1 MKMKKNISKYVISLL
16 VLVSSVTASFGQQD
30 PMYSQYMFNIQAFNP
45 AYAGT
50 WESIGLMALG
60 RYQWVGFDGAPETNT
75 FTIQAPLRKENVG
88 LGLSVISD
96 NIGEEQRFAVF
107 TDYAYRLILN
117 DGVYLRLGLKAGFTN
132 YQHNLAN
139 HVLYVP
145 GGEHDPAFDGQIDK
159 KFMPNFGVG
168 VFLHSERYYMGFSIP
183 KILQNDFETGVYN
196 YSTNYELRHFTLIGG
211 YVFNLSESVKFK
223 PSFIT
228 RYVAG
233 SPVVADLNASFLLKD
248 RFWIGAMVRSVGA
261 FGFNTQFIIGQK
273 LRIGYAYDYDA
284 SYNLKSYNDG
294 THEIMVSYE
303 LNFVKTRY
311 TSPRYF

>member
-1 MKMKKNISKYVISLL
+1 MIKDISKYAISLL
-16 VLVSSVTASFGQQD
+16 LLISSVTASFGQQD

-60 RYQWVGFDGAPETNT
+60 RYQWVGFDGAPETQT
-75 FTIQAPLRKENVG
+75 FTIQAPLRGENVG

-96 NIGEEQRFAVF
+96 KIGKEDRFAVF
-107 TDYAYRLILN
+107 SDYSYRLILD

-132 YQHNLAN
+132 YQHDLTQ
-139 HVLYVP
+139 HTTYDV
-145 GGEHDPAFDGQIDK
+145 GGPYDPAFDGVIDK

-168 VFLHSERYYMGFSIP
+168 AFLSSDRYYLGFSIP
-183 KILQNDFETGVYN
+183 KILQNDFEVGVAN
-196 YSTNYELRHFTLIGG
+196 YATNYELRHFTLIGG

-233 SPVVADLNASFLLKD
+233 SPVVGDLNASFLLKD
-248 RFWIGAMVRSVGA
+248 KFWIGAMARSVGA
-261 FGFNTQFIIGQK
+261 YGAYCQFIIGNK
-273 LRIGYAYDYDA
+273 LRVGYAYDFDGSSNLR
-284 SYNLKSYNDG
+284 SYNNG